1 MVKLIGGIIKIE
13 VKKMNRIFYIMGKS
27 SSGKDTIYNRIRSEE
42 KLLPIVLYTTRP
54 MRENEENG
62 REYHFVDRAC
72 FDKMKSEGKVIEE
85 RIYNTIHGEW
95 IYFTSKDSI
104 DIEKGNCIGIG
115 TLESYVKIKEHFGE
129 AVVPIY
135 IEVED
140 GLRLA
145 RAVERERLQTN
156 PKYAELCRRFL
167 ADSSDFSE
175 EKLKEAG
182 IIRRF
187 SNEGEIEEC
196 IDEIKMEMRT
206 WIK

>member
-1 MVKLIGGIIKIE
+1 
-13 VKKMNRIFYIMGKS
+13 MNCIFYIMGKS
-27 SSGKDTIYNRIRSEE
+27 SSGKDTIYNRIRLEE
-42 KLLPIVLYTTRP
+42 NLLPVVLYTTRP

-72 FDKMKSEGKVIEE
+72 FDKMKSEDKVIEE

-104 DIEKGNCIGIG
+104 DLEKGNCIGIG

-182 IIRRF
+182 ISRRF

>member
-1 MVKLIGGIIKIE
+1 
-13 VKKMNRIFYIMGKS
+13 MNRIFYIMGKS

-42 KLLPIVLYTTRP
+42 KLLPVVLYTTRP

-62 REYHFVDRAC
+62 REYHFVDRTC

-182 IIRRF
+182 ISRRF

>member
-1 MVKLIGGIIKIE
+1 
-13 VKKMNRIFYIMGKS
+13 MNRIFYIMGKS

-95 IYFTSKDSI
+95 IYFTSRDSI

-167 ADSSDFSE
+167 ADSIDFSE

-182 IIRRF
+182 ISRRF

>member
-1 MVKLIGGIIKIE
+1 
-13 VKKMNRIFYIMGKS
+13 MNRIFYIMGKS
-27 SSGKDTIYNRIRSEE
+27 SSGKDTIYNRIRLEE
-42 KLLPIVLYTTRP
+42 NLLPVVLYTTRP

-95 IYFTSKDSI
+95 IYFTSRDSI

-182 IIRRF
+182 ISRRF
-187 SNEGEIEEC
+187 SNEGKIEEC

>member
-1 MVKLIGGIIKIE
+1 
-13 VKKMNRIFYIMGKS
+13 MNRIFYIMGKS

-72 FDKMKSEGKVIEE
+72 FEKMKSEGTVIEE

-95 IYFTSKDSI
+95 IYFTSKESI

-115 TLESYVKIKEHFGE
+115 TLESYIKIKEHFGE

>member
-27 SSGKDTIYNRIRSEE
+27 SSGKDTIYNRIRLEE
-42 KLLPIVLYTTRP
+42 KLLPVVLYTTRP

-72 FDKMKSEGKVIEE
+72 FDKMKSDGKVIEE

-182 IIRRF
+182 ISRRF

>member
-1 MVKLIGGIIKIE
+1 
-13 VKKMNRIFYIMGKS
+13 MNCIFYIMGKS
-27 SSGKDTIYNRIRSEE
+27 SSGKDTIYNRIRLEE
-42 KLLPIVLYTTRP
+42 NLLPVVLYTTRP

-115 TLESYVKIKEHFGE
+115 TLESYVKIKEYFGE

-182 IIRRF
+182 ISRRF
-187 SNEGEIEEC
+187 SNEGKIEEC

>member
-1 MVKLIGGIIKIE
+1 
-13 VKKMNRIFYIMGKS
+13 MNRIFYIMGKS
-27 SSGKDTIYNRIRSEE
+27 SSGKDTIYNRIRLEE

-72 FDKMKSEGKVIEE
+72 FDKMKSDGKVIEE

-182 IIRRF
+182 ISRRF
-187 SNEGEIEEC
+187 SNEGKIEEC

>member
-1 MVKLIGGIIKIE
+1 
-13 VKKMNRIFYIMGKS
+13 MNCIFYIMGKS
-27 SSGKDTIYNRIRSEE
+27 SSGKDTIYNCIRSEE
-42 KLLPIVLYTTRP
+42 NLLPVVLYTTRP

-95 IYFTSKDSI
+95 IYFTSRDSI

-182 IIRRF
+182 ISRRF

>member
-1 MVKLIGGIIKIE
+1 
-13 VKKMNRIFYIMGKS
+13 MNRIFYIMGKS

-42 KLLPIVLYTTRP
+42 KLLPVVLYTTRP

-182 IIRRF
+182 ISRRF

>member
-1 MVKLIGGIIKIE
+1 
-13 VKKMNRIFYIMGKS
+13 MNRIFYIMGKS

-42 KLLPIVLYTTRP
+42 KLLPVVLYTTRP

-95 IYFTSKDSI
+95 IYFTSKESI

-182 IIRRF
+182 ISRRF

>member
-1 MVKLIGGIIKIE
+1 
-13 VKKMNRIFYIMGKS
+13 MNCIFYIMGKS

-42 KLLPIVLYTTRP
+42 NLIPVVLYTTRP

-62 REYHFVDRAC
+62 REYHFVDRTC

-95 IYFTSKDSI
+95 IYFTSSDSI

-145 RAVERERLQTN
+145 RAVERERTQKN

-167 ADSSDFSE
+167 ADSIDFSE
-175 EKLKEAG
+175 EKLIEAG
-182 IIRRF
+182 IMRRF
-187 SNEGEIEEC
+187 SNDGDIEEC
-196 IDEIKMEMRT
+196 IDEIKREMRN

>member
-1 MVKLIGGIIKIE
+1 
-13 VKKMNRIFYIMGKS
+13 MNRIFYIMGKS

-182 IIRRF
+182 ISRRF
-187 SNEGEIEEC
+187 FNEGEIEEC

>member
-1 MVKLIGGIIKIE
+1 
-13 VKKMNRIFYIMGKS
+13 MNCIFYIMGKS
-27 SSGKDTIYNRIRSEE
+27 SSGKDTIYNRIRLEE
-42 KLLPIVLYTTRP
+42 NLLPVVLYTTRP

-104 DIEKGNCIGIG
+104 DLEKGNCIGIG

-182 IIRRF
+182 ISRRF

>member
-1 MVKLIGGIIKIE
+1 
-13 VKKMNRIFYIMGKS
+13 
-27 SSGKDTIYNRIRSEE
+27 
-42 KLLPIVLYTTRP
+42 
-54 MRENEENG
+54 
-62 REYHFVDRAC
+62 
-72 FDKMKSEGKVIEE
+72 
-85 RIYNTIHGEW
+85 
-95 IYFTSKDSI
+95 
-104 DIEKGNCIGIG
+104 
-115 TLESYVKIKEHFGE
+115 
-129 AVVPIY
+129 VPIY

-182 IIRRF
+182 ISRRF

>member
-1 MVKLIGGIIKIE
+1 
-13 VKKMNRIFYIMGKS
+13 MNRIFYIMGKS

-42 KLLPIVLYTTRP
+42 NLLPVVLYTTRP

-115 TLESYVKIKEHFGE
+115 TLESYVKIKEHFGD

-182 IIRRF
+182 ISRRF

>member
-13 VKKMNRIFYIMGKS
+13 VKKMNRIFFIMGKS
-27 SSGKDTIYNRIRSEE
+27 SSGKDTIFNRIRSEE

-95 IYFTSKDSI
+95 IYFTSKESI

-182 IIRRF
+182 ISRRF

>member
-1 MVKLIGGIIKIE
+1 
-13 VKKMNRIFYIMGKS
+13 MNCIFYIMGKS

-42 KLLPIVLYTTRP
+42 NLIPVVLYTTRP

-62 REYHFVDRAC
+62 REYHFVDRTC

-95 IYFTSKDSI
+95 IYFTSSDSI

-145 RAVERERLQTN
+145 RAVERERTQTN

-167 ADSSDFSE
+167 ADSIDFSE
-175 EKLKEAG
+175 EKLIEAG
-182 IIRRF
+182 IMRHF
-187 SNEGEIEEC
+187 SNDGDIEEC
-196 IDEIKMEMRT
+196 IDEIKREMRN

>member
-1 MVKLIGGIIKIE
+1 
-13 VKKMNRIFYIMGKS
+13 MNRIFYIMGKS

-104 DIEKGNCIGIG
+104 NIEKGNCIGIG
-115 TLESYVKIKEHFGE
+115 TLESYEKIKEHFGE

-196 IDEIKMEMRT
+196 IDEIKMEMRA

>member
-1 MVKLIGGIIKIE
+1 
-13 VKKMNRIFYIMGKS
+13 MNCIFYIMGKS
-27 SSGKDTIYNRIRSEE
+27 SSGKDTIYNRIRLEE
-42 KLLPIVLYTTRP
+42 NLLPVVLYTTRP

-104 DIEKGNCIGIG
+104 DLEKGNCIGIG

-182 IIRRF
+182 ISRRF
-187 SNEGEIEEC
+187 SNEGKIEEC

>member
-1 MVKLIGGIIKIE
+1 
-13 VKKMNRIFYIMGKS
+13 MNCIFYIMGKS
-27 SSGKDTIYNRIRSEE
+27 SSGKDTIYNRIRLEE
-42 KLLPIVLYTTRP
+42 KLLPVVLYTTRP

-182 IIRRF
+182 ISRRF

-196 IDEIKMEMRT
+196 IDEIKMEMRN

>member
-1 MVKLIGGIIKIE
+1 
-13 VKKMNRIFYIMGKS
+13 MNRIFYIMGKS

-42 KLLPIVLYTTRP
+42 NLLPVVLYTTRP

-72 FDKMKSEGKVIEE
+72 FEKMKSEGKVIEE

-115 TLESYVKIKEHFGE
+115 TLESYIKIKEHFGE

>member
-1 MVKLIGGIIKIE
+1 
-13 VKKMNRIFYIMGKS
+13 MNRIFYIMGKS

-42 KLLPIVLYTTRP
+42 NLLPVVLYTTRP

-72 FDKMKSEGKVIEE
+72 FEKMKSEGKVIEE

-95 IYFTSKDSI
+95 VYFTSKDSI

-182 IIRRF
+182 ISRRF

>member
-1 MVKLIGGIIKIE
+1 
-13 VKKMNRIFYIMGKS
+13 MNCIFYIMGKS
-27 SSGKDTIYNRIRSEE
+27 SSGKDTIYNRIRLEE
-42 KLLPIVLYTTRP
+42 NLLPVVLYTTRP

-95 IYFTSKDSI
+95 IYFTSRDSI

-182 IIRRF
+182 ISRRF
-187 SNEGEIEEC
+187 SNEGKIEEC

>member
-1 MVKLIGGIIKIE
+1 
-13 VKKMNRIFYIMGKS
+13 MNCIFYIMGKS

-42 KLLPIVLYTTRP
+42 NLLPVVLYTTRP

-72 FDKMKSEGKVIEE
+72 FEKMKSEGKVIEE

-95 IYFTSKDSI
+95 VYFTSKDSI

-115 TLESYVKIKEHFGE
+115 TLESYVKIKEHFGD

-182 IIRRF
+182 ISRRF

>member
-1 MVKLIGGIIKIE
+1 
-13 VKKMNRIFYIMGKS
+13 MNRIFYIMGKS

-72 FDKMKSEGKVIEE
+72 FDKMKSEGQVIEE

-182 IIRRF
+182 ISRRF
-187 SNEGEIEEC
+187 SNEGEIDEC

>member
-1 MVKLIGGIIKIE
+1 
-13 VKKMNRIFYIMGKS
+13 MNRIFYIMGKS

-42 KLLPIVLYTTRP
+42 NLLPVVLYTTRP

-72 FDKMKSEGKVIEE
+72 FNKMKSEGKVIEE

-95 IYFTSKDSI
+95 IYFTSRDSI

-182 IIRRF
+182 ISRRF